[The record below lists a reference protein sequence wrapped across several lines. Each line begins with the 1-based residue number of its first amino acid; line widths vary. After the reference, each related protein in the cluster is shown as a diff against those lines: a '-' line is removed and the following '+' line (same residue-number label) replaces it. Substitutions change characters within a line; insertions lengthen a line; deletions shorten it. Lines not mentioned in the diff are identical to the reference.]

1 MELLLE
7 IRTEEMPA
15 DHIHA
20 GLKQLKDRIYQ
31 EIKSHALLE
40 KEGEDSIKTY
50 GTCRRLIIQAQMAS
64 SQQDRRETIIG
75 PPQKIAFD
83 KEGKPTR
90 AAEGFAR
97 SQKVRVEDLEV
108 VKDKKG
114 TYAAVKKNIKGKK
127 ATDLIESFMP
137 RLIASLSFPKMM
149 RWGCGVFRFSRPV
162 KSILCLCDGQ
172 LVSFEAAGI
181 KSAGETVGHKL
192 FSPEKI
198 KPESFNEYK
207 KLLEDNLVLIDYED
221 RRQRILKQAG
231 KVLEEKGYQI
241 YPDEQLL
248 EKLSFDVEYPYII
261 AGEFPDEYLKLPL
274 DVLSTAMK
282 VGQSLFSVIKDT
294 RQIPMF
300 IGVTDACPDTQSLVK
315 KGNERVLLARLED
328 ARFFWEQDMKTSLQN
343 RAQELEKIIFQE
355 KLGSYA
361 DKAGRIK
368 QIVSYLSNK
377 ISIREKAFLKQAAEL
392 CKVDLLT
399 ELVREFPS
407 LQGKAGGL
415 YAREEG
421 YDEAVWKA
429 VYDHYKPVNIDDSV
443 PSSLNGALL
452 SLADKL
458 DSIVGVLGIG
468 IEISGSKDPFGLRRD
483 AQGICLIA
491 LEHEL
496 DFSFPLLINKVI
508 SLHGKHLSKDKKS
521 LNTVISGFF
530 KSRLE
535 YVFEKRGYRYDLIN
549 AALGAGLDNIY
560 HAFLRLE
567 ALQKIKS
574 EPGFI
579 PLIQTAKRVNNILKE
594 QPSRK
599 LNPDLLVAKEE
610 RELHT
615 TYSILRENISALIKH
630 GQYDKAQRMILK
642 IQPVVDR
649 FFDEVLVMDHDIRIR
664 NNRMA
669 LLQELSRLF
678 IQIADYSQIVIE
690 GE

>member
-15 DHIHA
+15 AHIKA
-20 GLKQLKDRIYQ
+20 GLNQLKDRIYQ
-31 EIKSHALLE
+31 EIKSHALLK
-40 KEGEDSIKTY
+40 KEGEDAIKTY
-50 GTCRRLIIQAQMAS
+50 GTCRRLIIQAQTAS

-83 KEGKPTR
+83 EDGKPTR

-114 TYAAVKKNIKGKK
+114 TYAAVKKTIKGEK
-127 ATDLIESFMP
+127 ATDLIAKFMP
-137 RLIASLSFPKMM
+137 RVIASLSFPKMM
-149 RWGCGVFRFSRPV
+149 RWGSGKFRFSRPV

-172 LVSFEAAGI
+172 VVSFKAAGI
-181 KSAGETVGHKL
+181 KSTGETVGHKL
-192 FSPEKI
+192 FSAEKI
-198 KPESFNEYK
+198 TPESFNEYK
-207 KLLEDNLVLIDYED
+207 KLLEDNLVLIDYKD

-282 VGQSLFSVIKDT
+282 VGQSLFSVVKET

-315 KGNERVLLARLED
+315 NGNERVLLARLED
-328 ARFFWEQDMKTSLQN
+328 ARFFWEQDMKTPLQK

-377 ISIREKAFLKQAAEL
+377 ISVREKAFLKQAAEL

-415 YAREEG
+415 YAREQG
-421 YDEAVWKA
+421 CNEAVWKA

-508 SLHGKHLSKDKKS
+508 SLHGKHLSRDKKA
-521 LNTVISGFF
+521 LNAVISDFF

-560 HAFLRLE
+560 HTFLRLE
-567 ALQKIKS
+567 ALQTIKS

-579 PLIQTAKRVNNILKE
+579 SLIQTAKRVNNILKE

-599 LNPDLLVAKEE
+599 LNPDLLAAKEE

-615 TYSILRENISALIKH
+615 TYSILRENISALLKH
-630 GQYDKAQRMILK
+630 GRYDKAQRMILK
-642 IQPVVDR
+642 IQPVVDK
-649 FFDEVLVMDHDIRIR
+649 FFDEVLVMDKDVRIR